1 MDPERILSGLNPEQR
16 RAVEA
21 VRGPV
26 CILAGAGSG
35 KTTTITRR
43 IANQV
48 ASGAFE
54 PRQILAVTFTDK
66 AAGEMRSRLETLGVD
81 GVQARTFHSAALAQ
95 LRAFGNGTPGD
106 VLPSKAVLLRQ
117 IGNGLPGAFR
127 FRPAGDLATEVEW
140 AKNRRL
146 THLTYRRG
154 LDDHEPPIPADLME
168 RVFKEYERRKEASGK
183 LDFEDLLERA
193 IRLLD
198 DDTSAREGFHARFS
212 AFTVDEYQDVN
223 LLQQTLLDRWLG
235 KRDDLCAVGDD
246 YQSIY
251 AFVGATPRHLVGMQS
266 RFRQATVVR
275 LETNYRSTPEVLGFA
290 NRLVPVLGGV
300 EKRLEAVKP
309 SGPEPVARS
318 VEGSAET
325 AFVVERIR
333 ELAAA
338 GVPFREVA
346 VLYRTNARSDAF
358 EEALSAAGI
367 PFEVRGTAFL
377 ARQAARRLLAAARGS
392 ESTRIE
398 ETVRELAVAQGWI
411 EGSAERL
418 GEQETVRQAD
428 LRRLVDLAAEL
439 DDGTRTLAR
448 FVEELE
454 LRFGLGRE
462 GRGVNLLTYHA
473 AKGLEFEA
481 VFLPRL
487 EEKELPGRQAKRPAA
502 LADERRLL
510 YVGITRAKRHLYVTW
525 SDSAKPSRFLAELG
539 VSAPARARGSQVE
552 PAEREQP
559 AFRALRE
566 WRLERA
572 RTDGVPA
579 YVVLHDATLAEIVR
593 RTPRTRDELAAIP
606 GIGPT
611 KLDRY
616 GPDVLAAL
624 AEVA

>member
-1 MDPERILSGLNPEQR
+1 MDPARILSGLNPEQR

-48 ASGAFE
+48 ASGAFGAS
-54 PRQILAVTFTDK
+54 QILAVTFTDK
-66 AAGEMRSRLETLGVD
+66 AAGEMRSRLETLGVH

-95 LRAFGNGTPGD
+95 LRAFGDGFPGD
-106 VLPSKAVLLRQ
+106 VLPSKALILRQ
-117 IGNGLPGAFR
+117 IGNGLPTPFR

-146 THLTYRRG
+146 TPDAYRGG
-154 LDDHEPPIPADLME
+154 LNGHEPPIPADLME
-168 RVFKEYERRKEASGK
+168 RVFRDYERRKDASGK

-198 DDTSAREGFHARFS
+198 DDAGARDAFRSRFS

-223 LLQQTLLDRWLG
+223 LLQQSLLERWLG
-235 KRDDLCAVGDD
+235 ERDDLCAVGDD

-251 AFVGATPRHLVGMQS
+251 AFVGATPQHLIGMPS
-266 RFRQATVVR
+266 RFEQTTVVR
-275 LETNYRSTPEVLGFA
+275 LETNYRSTPEVLRFA

-333 ELAAA
+333 GLAAA
-338 GVPFREVA
+338 SVPFCEIA
-346 VLYRTNARSDAF
+346 VLYRTNARSDGF

-377 ARQAARRLLAAARGS
+377 ARQAARRLLAAVRAS

-454 LRFGLGRE
+454 LRFGPGRE

-539 VSAPARARGSQVE
+539 VSTPARERRSQVG

-616 GPDVLAAL
+616 GTDVLAAL

>member
-1 MDPERILSGLNPEQR
+1 VDPGRILSGLNLEQR

-48 ASGAFE
+48 ASGTFE
-54 PRQILAVTFTDK
+54 PSQILAVTFTDK
-66 AAGEMRSRLETLGVD
+66 AAGEMRLRLAALGVD

-95 LRAFGNGTPGD
+95 LRAFGGGFAGE
-106 VLPSKAVLLRQ
+106 VLASKALLLRQ
-117 IGNGLPGAFR
+117 IGNGLPTPFR

-146 THLTYRRG
+146 TPHTYSRG
-154 LDDHEPPIPADLME
+154 LDGHEPPIPVDLME
-168 RVFKEYERRKEASGK
+168 RVFGEYERRKEASGK
-183 LDFEDLLERA
+183 LDFEDLLEHA
-193 IRLLD
+193 IRVLD
-198 DDTSAREGFHARFS
+198 DDPGAREAFRSRFC

-223 LLQQTLLDRWLG
+223 LLQQSLLERWLG
-235 KRDDLCAVGDD
+235 DRDDLCAVGDD

-251 AFVGATPRHLVGMQS
+251 AFVGATPRHLIEMPA
-266 RFRQATVVR
+266 RFQQVTVVR
-275 LETNYRSTPEVLGFA
+275 LERNYRSTPEVLELA

-309 SGPEPVARS
+309 SGPDPVVRTVAPA
-318 VEGSAET
+318 AET
-325 AFVVERIR
+325 AFVVERIQ

-338 GVPFREVA
+338 GVPLHEIA
-346 VLYRTNARSDAF
+346 VLYRTNARSDGF
-358 EEALSAAGI
+358 EEALSAAGV

-377 ARQAARRLLAAARGS
+377 ARQAPRRLLAAVRAS
-392 ESTRIE
+392 ESTSIE
-398 ETVRELAVAQGWI
+398 PTVRELAVAQGWI

-418 GEQETVRQAD
+418 GEQEAVRQAD
-428 LRRLVDLAAEL
+428 LRRLVDLADEL

-448 FVEELE
+448 FVQELE
-454 LRFGLGRE
+454 ARFGPGRA

-473 AKGLEFEA
+473 SKGLEFEA

-510 YVGITRAKRHLYVTW
+510 YVGITRAKRYLYVTW

-539 VSAPARARGSQVE
+539 VSVPVRARRSPVE
-552 PAEREQP
+552 PADREQP

-566 WRLERA
+566 WRRERA
-572 RTDGVPA
+572 LADGVPA
-579 YVVLHDATLAEIVR
+579 YVVLHDTTLAEIVR
-593 RTPRTRDELAAIP
+593 RTPRSRDELAAIP

-616 GPDVLAAL
+616 GSDVLAAL
-624 AEVA
+624 GEVA